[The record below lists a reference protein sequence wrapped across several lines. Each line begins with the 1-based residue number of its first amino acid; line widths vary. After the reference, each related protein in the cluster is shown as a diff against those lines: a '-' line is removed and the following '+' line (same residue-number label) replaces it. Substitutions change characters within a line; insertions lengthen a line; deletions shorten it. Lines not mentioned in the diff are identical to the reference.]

1 MLGARRELYVGQPG
15 MMTLISLAIVV
26 AFAASL
32 AATFG
37 VFEVNVWWELATASC
52 D

>member
-1 MLGARRELYVGQPG
+1 
-15 MMTLISLAIVV
+15 MMTLISLGIVV

-37 VFEVNVWWELATASC
+37 FFEIDVW
-52 D
+52 